1 MTPVYTQEPVLF
13 ATTIRENILFGKP
26 NASNEEVVEAARL
39 AHIDEF
45 VSSLPDG
52 YDTQVGNAGS
62 MISVGQ
68 KQRICLAR
76 VLIANHKILLLDEAT
91 SALDAESELMVQ
103 AALENVLRQKRVSTI
118 VIAHRLSTIRN
129 ASKINVIVHG
139 RVEESGTHEE
149 LMASNT
155 YYRRLVEKQ
164 EGSENSEATYPST
177 SPPNGRV
184 LESDNQEALWVPE
197 PVSSTTTP
205 HIEFN
210 NISFSYPS
218 RPHKM
223 VLQGFNLTLQ
233 HGETVALV
241 GELVGTDRDISY
253 RSHFSQV
260 SK

>member
-1 MTPVYTQEPVLF
+1 M
-13 ATTIRENILFGKP
+13 
-26 NASNEEVVEAARL
+26 
-39 AHIDEF
+39 
-45 VSSLPDG
+45 SLPDG
-52 YDTQVGNAGS
+52 YDTQVGNEGS
-62 MISVGQ
+62 MLSVGQ

-76 VLIANHKILLLDEAT
+76 VLIADHKVLLLDEAT

-103 AALENVLRQKRVSTI
+103 AALDNVLRQKRVSTI

-129 ASKINVIVHG
+129 ASKINVLLHG

-164 EGSENSEATYPST
+164 EGSENSDEAYPST
-177 SPPNGRV
+177 SPPNGRM
-184 LESDNQEALWVPE
+184 LESDNQESLWVPD
-197 PVSSTTTP
+197 PVSSTTAP

-218 RPHKM
+218 RPHKL
-223 VLQGFNLTLQ
+223 VLKGFNLTLQ

-241 GELVGTDRDISY
+241 GELVGTDRNSLHLAQL
-253 RSHFSQV
+253 SPV
-260 SK
+260 S

>member
-1 MTPVYTQEPVLF
+1 MRHRQAEDFFGGRFLILWLVSRSFLF
-13 ATTIRENILFGKP
+13 
-26 NASNEEVVEAARL
+26 
-39 AHIDEF
+39 
-45 VSSLPDG
+45 
-52 YDTQVGNAGS
+52 TQVGDLGS

-76 VLIANHKILLLDEAT
+76 VLIADHKILLLDEAT

-103 AALENVLRQKRVSTI
+103 AALENVLGRKKITTI

-129 ASKINVIVHG
+129 ASKINVIVDG

-164 EGSENSEATYPST
+164 EGSEDKEETNPSIL
-177 SPPNGRV
+177 PPNGHV
-184 LESDNQEALWVPE
+184 LESVNQERPWVMPD
-197 PVSSTTTP
+197 PVSSIAP
-205 HIEFN
+205 HVEFN
-210 NISFSYPS
+210 NVSFSYPS

-223 VLQGFNLTLQ
+223 VLQGFNLTLH

-241 GELVGTDRDISY
+241 GKCVKFAGNQIVVFVA
-253 RSHFSQV
+253 SHSSCSWLASNRAQWWWQV
-260 SK
+260 DDG